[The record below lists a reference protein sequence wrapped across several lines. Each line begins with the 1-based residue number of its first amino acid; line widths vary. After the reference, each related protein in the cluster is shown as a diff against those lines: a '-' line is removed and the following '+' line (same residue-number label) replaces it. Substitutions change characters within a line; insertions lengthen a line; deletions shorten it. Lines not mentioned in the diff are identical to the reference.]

1 MKLNEITSPVIAI
14 FRYSTRK
21 ILFNKRWLITLLMVL
36 LVAGIMGYAGAQD
49 FDPLDGG
56 AGLMDILILS
66 FIMPI
71 IAMIHG
77 SSLIRNEIDD
87 RSITQVIT
95 APLDRRIAYLGYYL
109 ALAASLS
116 LIMLLIN
123 LSGWLAFFLQK
134 GVDADSLEIL
144 ASMSALSVIGV
155 LVYSALFL
163 AVGAILSKP
172 VYFSLFY
179 AFVWEAFIGS
189 IPGAISKY
197 TVKHFVRSIGSYW
210 LDYGDI
216 ASYDGT
222 SVTTCFAVLAALTL
236 AFLAFGAFVFR
247 EKEYP

>member
-1 MKLNEITSPVIAI
+1 MRINEITSPVVAI
-14 FRYSTRK
+14 FKYSTKK
-21 ILFNKRWLITLLMVL
+21 ILFNRRWLITLLMVL
-36 LVAGIMGYAGAQD
+36 LVVGILGYAGSQD
-49 FDPLDGG
+49 IDALDGG
-56 AGLMDILILS
+56 AGLMDIVILS

-77 SSLIRNEIDD
+77 ASLIRNEIDD

-109 ALAASLS
+109 ALAVSLS

-123 LSGWLAFFLQK
+123 ISGWLAFFLQK
-134 GVDADSLEIL
+134 GVDTDSFEIL
-144 ASMSALSVIGV
+144 AAMSAMSVIGA

-163 AVGAILSKP
+163 ATGVIFSKP

-197 TVKHFVRSIGSYW
+197 TVKHFIRSLGSGW
-210 LDYGDI
+210 LNYGDI
-216 ASYDGT
+216 ATYDGT
-222 SVTTCFAVLAALTL
+222 SMGVSLAVIAGLTIV
-236 AFLAFGAFVFR
+236 FLVLGAMIFKN
-247 EKEYP
+247 KEYP